1 MNKLTTIGRILYA
14 VPFAIFGM
22 MHFMMGSAMAGMVPS
37 FVPGGVFWVYLTGLA
52 LLAATVSIIT
62 KKQIVLTT
70 LLLGALMFIFVLTI
84 HLPALIGGDQMAMS
98 SVLKDISLGG
108 AALYLAGVYSKE

>member
-1 MNKLTTIGRILYA
+1 MDKLTTVGRVIYA

-22 MHFMMGSAMAGMVPS
+22 MHLMKASDMSGMVPS

-62 KKQIVLTT
+62 KKQIVLASI
-70 LLLGALMFIFVLTI
+70 LLGSLLFIFVLTI
-84 HLPALIGGDQMAMS
+84 HLPALIGGNQMAMS

-108 AALYLAGVYSKE
+108 AALYIAGIFSKE